1 MTNGTGLSQAKA
13 ALELANI
20 WEVKNSIVGFCFD
33 TTASNTGVR
42 AGSATIIK
50 KELNRRLLWLSC
62 RHHMYELHIKH
73 AFSKLFGERT
83 GPDDLLFKWFQSTW
97 PDINLETN
105 NLSKPITVAFQLI
118 FK

>member
-13 ALELANI
+13 ALELASI

-33 TTASNTGVR
+33 TTACNTGVR
-42 AGSATIIK
+42 AGSTTIIQ

-73 AFSKLFGERT
+73 AFTKLFGERT
-83 GPDDLLFKWFQSTW
+83 GPDDLLFKWFQSIW
-97 PDINLETN
+97 PDLNLETN
-105 NLSKPITVAFQLI
+105 NLSKNITVTSQLI
-118 FK
+118 F

>member
-1 MTNGTGLSQAKA
+1 MTNETGLSQ

-20 WEVKNSIVGFCFD
+20 WEVKNSLVGFCFD
-33 TTASNTGVR
+33 TTASNTGVP
-42 AGSATIIK
+42 AGSVTLIQ
-50 KELNRRLLWLSC
+50 KELNRGLLWLSC
-62 RHHMYELHIKH
+62 RHMYELHMKH
-73 AFSKLFGERT
+73 AFTELFGERT